1 MSEEIVFVV
10 SWPSGKVDQF
20 RVKRKPEQLVIN
32 LDSADYE
39 ATYELPVDR
48 FAEFNKRFDFPEAA
62 DPMAVVTWMLST
74 GDQRAVADAIQA
86 AGQRV
91 SSWSQFL

>member
-20 RVKRKPEQLVIN
+20 RVNREPEKLVIN

-39 ATYELPVDR
+39 ATYELPATK
-48 FAEFNKRFDFPEAA
+48 FAEFNKCFDFPESA
-62 DPMAVVTWMLST
+62 DPMAVITWMLSA
-74 GDQRAVADAIQA
+74 GDRRALADALQEISN
-86 AGQRV
+86 RV
-91 SSWSQFL
+91 SSWSNYF